1 MTLYKLFAS
10 VAATS
15 DAVAQLDIVGD
26 GFISAIWGYLT
37 VEGADALNDGIGFEV
52 SFASTS
58 GFNSND
64 TRASIF
70 GLDTR
75 QEFLT
80 SGGATP
86 GMFGSVSGL
95 RIPVLAGERI
105 YLHSLENGTIT
116 AGRGTFWF
124 FVEDGLDV
132 RPSPR
137 RRA

>member
-1 MTLYKLFAS
+1 MTLYKLWAS
-10 VAATS
+10 VTATG
-15 DAVAQLDIVGD
+15 DASAQLDIVGD
-26 GFISAIWGYLT
+26 GYISAIWGYCT
-37 VEGADALNDGIGFEV
+37 GEGADALNDGIGFEL

-58 GFNSND
+58 GFNSSD
-64 TRASIF
+64 TRASFF

-75 QEFLT
+75 NNFLT
-80 SGGATP
+80 SGGAMP
-86 GMFGSVSGL
+86 GMYGSVSGL

-105 YLHSLENGTIT
+105 YMHSLENGTIT